1 MREISDH
8 WTQKAKKEGYPAR
21 SVYKLK
27 EIHEK
32 FNILP
37 QRGIILDVGA
47 APGSWTQF
55 VLRLRG
61 GRVVAVDLA
70 PLAIAP
76 HEGLLFYQGDITNA
90 ETLSWLEAQGPY
102 NAVISDAA
110 PSTTGNRT
118 VDTSRS
124 EALAEQV
131 LQICRKMLAPGGS
144 CVIKIFQGE
153 GAQHIREDMKKIF
166 ASVKAFKPKATRSE
180 SFETYLIGQNKK
192 APGSSAEAGGQG
204 SPPEK
209 N

>member
-8 WTQKAKKEGYPAR
+8 WTRKAKQEGYPAR

-27 EIHEK
+27 EIAEK
-32 FNILP
+32 FDILP
-37 QRGIILDVGA
+37 RQGAVLDVGA
-47 APGSWTQF
+47 SPGSWTKF

-61 GRVVAVDLA
+61 GRCAVVAVDLT
-70 PLAIAP
+70 PLAITP
-76 HEGLLFYQGDITNA
+76 HESLFFYQGDITED
-90 ETLSWLEAQGPY
+90 ETLAALKARGPY
-102 NAVISDAA
+102 DAVISDAA
-110 PSTTGNRT
+110 PGTTGSRT
-118 VDTSRS
+118 VDTARS

-131 LQICRKMLAPGGS
+131 FGICREMLKDGGA

-153 GAQHIREDMKKIF
+153 GAERIRNEMRKIF

-192 APGSSAEAGGQG
+192 PGEG
-204 SPPEK
+204 